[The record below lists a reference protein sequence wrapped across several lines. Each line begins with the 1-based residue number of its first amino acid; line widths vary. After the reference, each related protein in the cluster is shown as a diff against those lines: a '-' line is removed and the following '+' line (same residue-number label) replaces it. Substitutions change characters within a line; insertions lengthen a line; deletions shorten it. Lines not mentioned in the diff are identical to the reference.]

1 VSDDATLVL
10 VVENDA
16 NIVDLVQANLLARG
30 FAVIVSR
37 AGSDAVE
44 LVEARRPDVVLLD
57 LMLPA
62 VDGFDLCLEIRER
75 SPVGII
81 VVSARR
87 GEQDKVR
94 ALNLGADDYL
104 TKPFGIDELLARI
117 NALLRRSRPSPAPEV
132 HEPLSFGSVTV
143 DLEAQLVTK
152 DGVPMHLTPT
162 EFALL
167 RELVLAPGKL
177 LSHAT
182 LLRKVWGP
190 GYETATEYTRVYV
203 RRLRAKLESPGG
215 PALIATEPRAGYRMA
230 LPEEGSSQSV
240 PSR

>member
-1 VSDDATLVL
+1 MSEDATLVL

-37 AGSDAVE
+37 TGADSVE
-44 LVEARRPDVVLLD
+44 LVDTRSPDVVLLD

-62 VDGFDLCLEIRER
+62 VDGFDLCREIRER
-75 SPVGII
+75 SSVGII

-117 NALLRRSRPSPAPEV
+117 NALLRRSRPPAPPEV
-132 HEPLSFGSVTV
+132 HAPVSFGSVTV

-152 DGVPMHLTPT
+152 DGVAVHLTPT

-203 RRLRAKLESPGG
+203 RRLRAKLEDPDG

-230 LPEEGSSQSV
+230 LPEERPNESM

>member
-1 VSDDATLVL
+1 MSEDATLVL

-37 AGSDAVE
+37 TGADSVE
-44 LVEARRPDVVLLD
+44 LVDARSPDVVLLD

-62 VDGFDLCLEIRER
+62 VDGFDLCREIRER
-75 SPVGII
+75 SSVGII

-117 NALLRRSRPSPAPEV
+117 NALLRRSRPTAARSC
-132 HEPLSFGSVTV
+132 SGSRSSVTG
-143 DLEAQLVTK
+143 T
-152 DGVPMHLTPT
+152 
-162 EFALL
+162 
-167 RELVLAPGKL
+167 
-177 LSHAT
+177 
-182 LLRKVWGP
+182 
-190 GYETATEYTRVYV
+190 TAT
-203 RRLRAKLESPGG
+203 G
-215 PALIATEPRAGYRMA
+215 
-230 LPEEGSSQSV
+230 
-240 PSR
+240 